1 MTSMQDIA
9 KKLGISNATV
19 SLVLSGKAGNRVSN
33 KLKAEILSKAEDM
46 HYHVNEL
53 ARSLR
58 TGQTMTIGVIVTDI
72 SNEFFGKLT
81 FFIQEEA
88 KRFGYLV
95 LTANSNES
103 SSDFENLV
111 NMLINKKVDGMIIVP
126 TSNSVKILKK
136 IENSH
141 IPFVL
146 VDRYCD
152 GINADYV
159 GVSNYESSK
168 DAVKNMISQGY
179 KRIGL
184 INFDIR
190 LNALTERRQ
199 GYIDEME
206 ENNLLDTSLIYNI
219 NYDNEKEEILN
230 ALTNLMHDKN
240 IIDAIYFTSRRT
252 YTVAENLIYE
262 YKLRNFY
269 DLPVLC
275 FDDVSNSRIANMKL
289 NYVIQP
295 IQEMAVKSFDLLLN
309 KFKGESSYDHY
320 VFNTHFVSMQ
330 Y

>member
-1 MTSMQDIA
+1 MQDIA
-9 KKLGISNATV
+9 EELGISKATV
-19 SLVLSGKAGNRVSN
+19 SLVLSGKAGNRVSS
-33 KLKAEILSKAEDM
+33 KMKAEILSKAESM
-46 HYHVNEL
+46 HYHVNEV

-81 FFIQEEA
+81 FYIQEEA
-88 KRFGYLV
+88 KKFGYLV

-103 SSDFENLV
+103 KIDFDNIV

-126 TSNSVKILKK
+126 TSNSAEILKK

-146 VDRYCD
+146 VDRYCN

-159 GVSNYESSK
+159 GVSNYGSSK
-168 DAVKNMISQGY
+168 DAVKRMIYQGY

-190 LNALTERRQ
+190 LNALTERKQ

-206 ENNLLDTSLIYNI
+206 QNNLLDNSLIYDI
-219 NYDNEKEEILN
+219 NYDNEDEEILK
-230 ALTNLMHDKN
+230 ALTNMMYDKN

-252 YTVAENLIYE
+252 FTVAENLIYE
-262 YKLRNFY
+262 YKLQKFY
-269 DLPVLC
+269 NLPVLC
-275 FDDVSNSRIANMKL
+275 FDDVSNSRIANMKI

-295 IQEMAVKSFDLLLN
+295 IKEMAVKSFNLLLN
-309 KFKGESSYDHY
+309 KFKGELSYDHY
-320 VFNTHFVSMQ
+320 VFTTKFASLQ